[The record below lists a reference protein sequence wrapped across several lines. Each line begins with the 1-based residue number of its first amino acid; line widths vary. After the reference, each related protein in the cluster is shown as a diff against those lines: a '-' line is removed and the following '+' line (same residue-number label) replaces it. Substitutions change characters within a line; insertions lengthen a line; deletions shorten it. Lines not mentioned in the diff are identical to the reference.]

1 MGWFSAR
8 WMRSRHGRTIEA
20 AEAEGAVREFYRSPV
35 AFLIFWLPWLANSC
49 GNIVISLLRD
59 VGVMIFPWPIAINSG
74 LLGVWFYLS
83 SWLKFR
89 RMSRMRGFVMVVT
102 AAVVLASLPAC
113 VGQRVPYGPGVSFEC
128 RLSVWPT
135 FEPPVE
141 YLVQKDSLGRATITE
156 FRYRGAGGSGPKRS
170 GVPVVH
176 GIDAKRWGKFADA
189 VREHDPWSISSRQ
202 PYEDG
207 TDGATMILE
216 IRDGERYHRVQRW
229 APFAHE
235 SEKRFVEV
243 STAVV
248 GLLAD

>member
-1 MGWFSAR
+1 MASMSHQSKENESGIPG
-8 WMRSRHGRTIEA
+8 GRTA
-20 AEAEGAVREFYRSPV
+20 LLAVR
-35 AFLIFWLPWLANSC
+35 
-49 GNIVISLLRD
+49 
-59 VGVMIFPWPIAINSG
+59 
-74 LLGVWFYLS
+74 LGGFGWTS
-83 SWLKFR
+83 
-89 RMSRMRGFVMVVT
+89 SRMRGFVMVVT
-102 AAVVLASLPAC
+102 AAAILVSLPAC
-113 VGQRVPYGPGVSFEC
+113 VSQRVAFGPGVSFEC
-128 RLSVWPT
+128 RLSVWPA

-176 GIDAKRWGKFADA
+176 VIDAKQWGEFAGA
-189 VREHDPWSISSRQ
+189 VREHDPWSIAPKQ

-216 IRDGERYHRVQRW
+216 IRDGDRYHRVQRW